1 MHAAGGR
8 GALPVG
14 LSAPDHPSAPRPFH
28 SIPLTSL
35 CPTPHLSPSPKRR
48 RRLARRTASPL
59 AMPRR
64 GRMERRALRQRRRSR
79 RASERPAAA
88 APRVA
93 QSPEA
98 PCKTT
103 QRLQGQQ
110 GQQGDPRSSQQVTP
124 GPCRWHPVQRV
135 DTCIHTHDTM
145 LRQCGFI
152 AGSAHVPSVHSRDF
166 SSCVPVPVEPAG
178 SQALTKPFPGGWGF
192 GLAAT
197 DDGTLYAWGVNAAT
211 LLGKQGDLR
220 A

>member
-1 MHAAGGR
+1 
-8 GALPVG
+8 
-14 LSAPDHPSAPRPFH
+14 
-28 SIPLTSL
+28 
-35 CPTPHLSPSPKRR
+35 
-48 RRLARRTASPL
+48 
-59 AMPRR
+59 
-64 GRMERRALRQRRRSR
+64 MERRALRQRRRSR

-152 AGSAHVPSVHSRDF
+152 AGSAHVPSVHSRDV

-220 A
+220 AYTRDLGVCAPYRTAIRAPGPGAQHTHPHGTWPHPAHR